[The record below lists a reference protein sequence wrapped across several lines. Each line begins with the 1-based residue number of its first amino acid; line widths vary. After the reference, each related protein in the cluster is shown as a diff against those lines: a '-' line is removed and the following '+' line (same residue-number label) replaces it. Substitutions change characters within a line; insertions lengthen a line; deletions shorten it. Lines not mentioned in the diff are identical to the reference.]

1 MPEAQ
6 RHVAHANRRFQRRP
20 SWNRSVV
27 SVPLCSICPDPAL
40 SYLAS
45 VVFEPLCS
53 ICPDTALL
61 FLDSCAQ
68 VMLYPCGLA
77 LVFERLASVAMEPLR
92 SMSPDSALPFR
103 DSVVLEAL
111 CSMCADTALLLWVS
125 IVLETPLS
133 YPVWLL
139 PASNRSEVCAQI
151 LLYTAVHAASW
162 RFGLP
167 KSDRSPH
174 V

>member
-61 FLDSCAQ
+61 FLDSCAL

-92 SMSPDSALPFR
+92 SMSPDSALPFW
-103 DSVVLEAL
+103 DSVEYVRRHCVITLG
-111 CSMCADTALLLWVS
+111 CYRSRDTS
-125 IVLETPLS
+125 ELS
-133 YPVWLL
+133 CL
-139 PASNRSEVCAQI
+139 
-151 LLYTAVHAASW
+151 AAAGVEP
-162 RFGLP
+162 F
-167 KSDRSPH
+167 
-174 V
+174 